1 MSARIEGVEYTLSLQ
16 GIGPVHVKRIKYRE
30 ALNEPYR
37 LDVECLIPGQ
47 RDKPV
52 QKVCEEIAG
61 VDGTLVMERNLQS
74 TVREQVHGLV
84 VGVERASSR
93 YELAERRANGDVG
106 RPEEAMDDT
115 FIVHLAPA
123 LEMLRLHTWGTG
135 SWHERT
141 YPEVLVKVLGE
152 ALGAYGREVTDR
164 TTQTTKIDHIV
175 RPPDESLLAFAQRIM
190 RVAGIT
196 SYFTHDSGSETLVLV
211 DDNDG
216 FIEGTQYQPRSQPF
230 RVDYTQRHNLSE
242 NVQAVAGSAGVEP
255 KKVEFVSFDRVGT
268 PPVPIEGTAEGSGPG
283 EATER
288 NWGAL
293 RPTEI
298 GNADKQHEDAA
309 TLVIDRAA
317 TVRNTVRAKT
327 TIIGMLPGRTY
338 ELELMPG
345 DVRTYAVRSV
355 KAMGIGA
362 EYGTREDYKNE
373 VELVPL
379 STDEGPVHVQGSAE
393 ADVPTRTMPGLTLA
407 EIVAIENPP
416 VEVDRLLRCRLKFLW
431 DQQEGESPTTWVSVL
446 QNMAGLFGGSQWI
459 PREGDRVVVAFHEGR
474 PDRGVILGSLYDEE
488 LKPPYMGPPD
498 RSSVLPQSASWLGWN
513 HSSIEPGKR
522 PKEQGSLDRHTML
535 CMDVTANQELFYF
548 QAPKDWRRDV
558 GNDSEANIVRHQT
571 VDIGGD
577 RKQKVAGAES
587 ETVGKDYAQD
597 IDGSR
602 SVKVGGSETIDVSGS
617 SNVSSGGKRT
627 DKFSGG
633 YSRTVTGS
641 MSTTTLGGSRT
652 DRVVGGK
659 WQQTSAVAMSF
670 AAPIITI
677 SAAFVGFGGGG
688 SGQAAGA
695 ELSLKTK
702 AKLEGP
708 QGATLKGGTSTVSA
722 ELRGVSSHGRSV
734 QARDDAGGRT
744 NLADGS
750 YVVDAPRGVTL
761 RCGSTEL
768 RLTPEGLYLDG
779 HRVSISAT
787 DTEIETTRLDIN
799 GETPG
804 TPPGAKGDT

>member
-1 MSARIEGVEYTLSLQ
+1 MTARIEGVEYTLSLQ
-16 GIGPVHVKRIKYRE
+16 GIGPVYVKRIEYTE
-30 ALNEPYR
+30 TFNEPYR
-37 LDVECLIPGQ
+37 LEVECLIPTL
-47 RDKPV
+47 RDQPV
-52 QKVCEEIAG
+52 QQVCEQLVG
-61 VDGTLVMERNLQS
+61 VDGTLKIERTLQS
-74 TVREQVHGLV
+74 KVTEQIHGLV
-84 VGVERASSR
+84 IGAERASSR
-93 YELAERRANGDVG
+93 FELQEQRAAGDVG
-106 RPEEAMDDT
+106 RPEEGMDDS
-115 FIVHLAPA
+115 FVVHLAPA
-123 LEMLRLHTWGTG
+123 FEMLRLHTWGQG

-152 ALGAYGREVTDR
+152 ALGAYGRQVTDK

-175 RPPDESLLAFAQRIM
+175 RPPEESMLAFAQRLM
-190 RVAGIT
+190 RAGGIT
-196 SYFTHDSGSETLVLV
+196 SFFAHDGGTETLVLA
-211 DDNDG
+211 DTNDA
-216 FIEGTQYQPRSQPF
+216 FVEGTQYQPRNQPF

-242 NVQAVAGSAGVEP
+242 NVQSLGGSATAEP

-268 PPVPIEGTAEGSGPG
+268 PPVPIEGTTDGAGPG
-283 EATER
+283 EAIER

-298 GNADKQHEDAA
+298 GDADKQHEDAA
-309 TLVIDRAA
+309 TLVTDRAA
-317 TVRNTVRAKT
+317 TVRNTVTART
-327 TIIGMLPGRTY
+327 TILGMLAGRTY
-338 ELELMPG
+338 EIELKVG
-345 DVRTYAVRSV
+345 DVRTYVVKSV
-355 KAMGIGA
+355 KAEGIGA
-362 EYGTREDYKNE
+362 EYGTREDYANE

-379 STDEGPVHVQGSAE
+379 TTESGGPVEVQGSSE
-393 ADVPTRTMPGLTLA
+393 PDVPPRTMPGLTLA

-416 VEVDRLLRCRLKFLW
+416 VEVDRMLRCRLKFLW

-474 PDRGVILGSLYDEE
+474 SDRGVILGALYDEE

-498 RSSVLPQSASWLGWN
+498 RSSVLPQSAMWLGWN

-522 PKEQGSLDRHTML
+522 PKEQSKLDRHTML
-535 CMDVTANQELFYF
+535 CMDVTADQELFYF
-548 QAPKDWRRDV
+548 AAPKDWRRDV
-558 GNDSEANIVRHQT
+558 GNDAEANIVRHQT

-577 RKQKVAGAES
+577 REQKVAGQES
-587 ETVGKDYAQD
+587 ESVGKDYAQNV
-597 IDGSR
+597 DGSR
-602 SVKVGGSETIDVSGS
+602 SIEVGGSDEHDVGGTSK
-617 SNVSSGGKRT
+617 VSVSGKRT
-627 DKFSGG
+627 EKFGG
-633 YSRTVTGS
+633 YSQTVTGS
-641 MSTTTLGGSRT
+641 MSSTVLGGSRT

-659 WQQTSAVAMSF
+659 WQQTSAVALSF

-688 SGQAAGA
+688 SGKAAGA

-708 QGATLKGGTSTVSA
+708 QGATIKGGTSTVSA

-734 QARDDAGGRT
+734 QARDAAGGRT
-744 NLADGS
+744 NLSDGS

-768 RLTPEGLYLDG
+768 RLTPDGLYLDG
-779 HRVSISAT
+779 RRVSISAT

-799 GETPG
+799 GDTPG
-804 TPPGAKGDT
+804 SQGDA